1 MAEQIDQLTAAEPIA
16 EKTSRKAPSLFFVRT
31 IVVAGIIA
39 FIMWYFNVNI
49 GSIGQG
55 LAYSLVGVS
64 VFITFR
70 ILHFPDLTVDGAF
83 PIGGAVCAVMIA
95 GGTAAELTLFVAFAV
110 GAIAG
115 LITALITIIFRVE
128 GLLSSIIVIT
138 GAYTVTLR
146 VMSAR
151 SNVPLIGERT
161 ILSPYQPE
169 VRRWMVE
176 NMGDNMRRQSNN
188 VVEIIVFLVVVG
200 LVLLVL
206 NWFMHTELGLMMR
219 AAGKNPQVVRSFG
232 VNHHVMVTLALMVA
246 NGLAGLA
253 GALAVQQLG
262 FADITLGFGSI
273 IRGLAALLIGEV
285 LLRPKSIGQQILS
298 AALGM
303 VIFDVSRAWV
313 FSALDLPTTDI
324 RLVTALVVLAA
335 LAAPNLMDRWQ
346 EYRKRSAP
354 VEELHTDAEEG
365 VA

>member
-1 MAEQIDQLTAAEPIA
+1 
-16 EKTSRKAPSLFFVRT
+16 
-31 IVVAGIIA
+31 
-39 FIMWYFNVNI
+39 
-49 GSIGQG
+49 
-55 LAYSLVGVS
+55 
-64 VFITFR
+64 
-70 ILHFPDLTVDGAF
+70 
-83 PIGGAVCAVMIA
+83 
-95 GGTAAELTLFVAFAV
+95 
-110 GAIAG
+110 
-115 LITALITIIFRVE
+115 
-128 GLLSSIIVIT
+128 
-138 GAYTVTLR
+138 
-146 VMSAR
+146 
-151 SNVPLIGERT
+151 
-161 ILSPYQPE
+161 
-169 VRRWMVE
+169 
-176 NMGDNMRRQSNN
+176 
-188 VVEIIVFLVVVG
+188 
-200 LVLLVL
+200 
-206 NWFMHTELGLMMR
+206 
-219 AAGKNPQVVRSFG
+219 VVRSFG

-346 EYRKRSAP
+346 EYRKTSAP